1 MNELDYDL
9 GYYEGIRYTVS
20 YLISRMMYGED
31 IQDIVKALA
40 QLRDDA
46 RAQYDETKKYDE
58 EEDDW

>member
-9 GYYEGIRYTVS
+9 GYYEGIRNTVS
-20 YLISRMMYGED
+20 DLIMRVMRGED

-46 RAQYDETKKYDE
+46 RAQYDETNSLDE
-58 EEDDW
+58 EEGDW